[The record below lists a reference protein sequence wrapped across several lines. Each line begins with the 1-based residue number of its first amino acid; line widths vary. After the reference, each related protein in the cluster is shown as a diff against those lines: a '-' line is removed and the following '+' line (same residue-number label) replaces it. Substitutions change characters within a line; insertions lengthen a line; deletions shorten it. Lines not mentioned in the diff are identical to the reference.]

1 MQRECETN
9 ESNFEEG
16 MWMARFGI
24 GDIVH
29 LTSKIFI
36 NFFIEREVEHV
47 FLFDC
52 PELSIPTW
60 RI

>member
-16 MWMARFGI
+16 MLMARFG
-24 GDIVH
+24 DIMH

-36 NFFIEREVEHV
+36 NFFIERAVEHV